1 MPKSLYEASWI
12 FFIYAFL
19 GWICEVIFAAL
30 EGRSLDRGMLFG
42 PVCPIYG
49 VAMLA
54 IIFALYPLK
63 DNVFLLFTGAVIL
76 TTAIELSGGFVL
88 EKIFHERWW
97 DYSDLR
103 FNFHGYICLKFSL
116 LWGIG
121 ASLVIGAIHPL
132 IYGVIEKIPARI
144 GLPILIVVFTVFA
157 VDFVLTVIALIKL
170 PREMRAMVE
179 AEKTLQQLS
188 NKISI
193 ALGSVA
199 LVAANKG
206 GELVDEQKVKLTK
219 LKEEYSKKLEEFRKL
234 AESRG
239 FTKSRI
245 FKAFPD
251 LKNGK
256 FKPVFDR
263 VASFRHKE
271 EKNETE

>member
-1 MPKSLYEASWI
+1 MYEVSWI
-12 FFIYAFL
+12 FLIYAFL

-49 VAMLA
+49 FAMLA
-54 IIFALYPLK
+54 IIFVLYPLK
-63 DNVFLLFTGAVIL
+63 DNVFLLFFGAVFL
-76 TTAIELSGGFVL
+76 TTVIELTGGFVL

-97 DYSDLR
+97 DYSDIR

-132 IYGVIEKIPARI
+132 IYSVIEKVPSRV
-144 GLPILIVVFTVFA
+144 GFPILIVVFTIFA
-157 VDFVLTVIALIKL
+157 VDFVLTVIELIKL
-170 PREMRAMVE
+170 PKEMRAMVE

-188 NKISI
+188 GKISL
-193 ALGSVA
+193 ALGSVT

-206 GELVDEQKVKLTK
+206 GELVDEQKVKLAK
-219 LKEEYSKKLEEFRKL
+219 LKEEYGKKLAEFKKL
-234 AESRG
+234 AESKG

-245 FKAFPD
+245 FRAFPE

-263 VASFRHKE
+263 IASFRRKE
-271 EKNETE
+271 EKDEAK